1 MQNRRIDWRLSDTRS
16 IFARADH
23 EFRNDTLKHFW
34 LVVVIFLVTM
44 VISTM
49 IQMFP
54 TIIAIIVVGVTQDE
68 TALKNLDTSSGFT
81 AFSLYLTVIPIL
93 VSLLYCRLIEHRS
106 LRTLGFTKQHCLK
119 DYLVGL
125 IIAIGMM
132 GCAVLIATLSGALH
146 FEGFTF
152 QGSIGMLILFIL
164 GWMIQGLSE
173 EVMFRGYFLV
183 SLGAKHN
190 AWIAVL
196 VSSIVF
202 SMAHL
207 GNDGVTVLSIGNLM
221 LYGAF
226 AAIYFLRTDSIWGIA
241 ALHSFWNCAQG
252 NLFGQKVSGI
262 VLDTSLFTFS
272 QNEGYDWLH
281 GGSFGLEGGVATTLV
296 LLIGIAILLLLPQ
309 RKSADMIAIAQVEAD
324 ATSITQA

>member
-1 MQNRRIDWRLSDTRS
+1 MQNRKIDWRLSDTRS
-16 IFARADH
+16 VFARADH
-23 EFRNDTLKHFW
+23 EFRNDTLKNFG

-44 VISTM
+44 VINTM

-54 TIIAIIVVGVTQDE
+54 MIIAIIVVSVTQGEAVLENMDTLPE
-68 TALKNLDTSSGFT
+68 TTL
-81 AFSLYLTVIPIL
+81 FSLYLTVIPIL
-93 VSLLYCRLIEHRS
+93 VSVLYCRLIEHRS
-106 LRTLGFTKQHCLK
+106 LRTLGFTKRHCLK

-125 IIAIGMM
+125 IVAIVMM
-132 GCAVLIATLSGALH
+132 GCAVLIATIGGALH

-190 AWIAVL
+190 TWIAIL

-207 GNDGVTVLSIGNLM
+207 ANDGVTVLSIGNLM

-252 NLFGQKVSGI
+252 NLFGQKVSSM
-262 VLDTSLFTFS
+262 VLDSSLFTFS

-296 LLIGIAILLLLPQ
+296 LLIGITILLLLPQ
-309 RKSADMIAIAQVEAD
+309 RKSADTIAIAQEKAD
-324 ATSITQA
+324 STQITQA